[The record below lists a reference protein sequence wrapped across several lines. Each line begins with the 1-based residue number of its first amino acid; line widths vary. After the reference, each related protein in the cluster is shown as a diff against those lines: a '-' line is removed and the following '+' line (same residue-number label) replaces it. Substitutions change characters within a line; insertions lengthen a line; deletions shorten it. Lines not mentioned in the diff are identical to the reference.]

1 MVICGRVC
9 DPSTEKP
16 AGRDRG
22 GGGAFPARTGSAAV
36 ANGTKHESPP
46 ASRPAINSSTE
57 HEFPPVAMRVSQAL
71 TTGELQAA
79 HVVPRNVPL
88 VFFSW
93 WRS

>member
-1 MVICGRVC
+1 MC

-16 AGRDRG
+16 VGRDHD
-22 GGGAFPARTGSAAV
+22 GGGAFPARTGAAGV
-36 ANGTKHESPP
+36 AFGTIHESSPV
-46 ASRPAINSSTE
+46 SRPALHSGTE
-57 HEFPPVAMRVSQAL
+57 HESPPVAMRASQEL

-79 HVVPRNVPL
+79 HVVPRNAPF

>member
-9 DPSTEKP
+9 QPSSENP
-16 AGRDRG
+16 VGRCRG

-36 ANGTKHESPP
+36 AFGTKHESSP
-46 ASRPAINSSTE
+46 ASRPAINSGTE
-57 HEFPPVAMRVSQAL
+57 HEFPPVAMRVSQEL

-79 HVVPRNVPL
+79 HVVPWNVPL